1 MSVWEN
7 LLGLIGSPQWHFV
20 YHFIVL
26 LALAAA
32 WAIVFGQR
40 RLFAPTETHP
50 VLWGL
55 ALLLVLRLGPA
66 LLLPLDSAGWLVLA
80 SWMPV
85 LERAL
90 DTASLVV
97 LVWALVLPHIRW
109 RGIRGPFLVAQV
121 LLIGLAAA
129 GLSRIWAGELSA
141 GLSYTASWH
150 RFLWIGWQFLLALLG
165 ILGLWR
171 AEQPRRHMVS
181 LAIMFFL
188 MALAQVLEAALPAP
202 FPAPAWERAAAL
214 LGYPLLAISMTQ
226 MVTGRLEI
234 SAGGEPAFLVPLRAT
249 NTAEMLL
256 ETLGPEDEASETD
269 GMPEDAP
276 EAVAG
281 RLIGPLARALGVDQ
295 AAFGLLEGGLED
307 RMRLVAV
314 YNPTRQGRGGEVV
327 SFPLDEQMAIRRA
340 LRRKELVLVGGA
352 DDIVQLRFLY
362 ALMGSRETGP
372 LLVHPLV
379 YEGRAIGALVAGNS
393 QSKQPFS
400 FAQTQLAARL
410 AGWVAPLLAAPRL
423 LHSLRQRL
431 EQSEKTL
438 RAREEEWGA
447 RLESLNQEL
456 EQERQSARLFAQRLA
471 SLERAA
477 EEKQRELE
485 RISRRLLLQEEEARR
500 SQQEAAALNRK
511 LESMVKLKLN
521 LEDEIR
527 GYREQIQELERMLSE
542 SRQHDGQG

>member
-7 LLGLIGSPQWHFV
+7 LLGLFGSPQWHFV
-20 YHFIVL
+20 YHFIL
-26 LALAAA
+26 LMALAAA
-32 WAIVFGQR
+32 WAIVFAQR
-40 RLFAPTETHP
+40 RFFAPAETRP
-50 VLWGL
+50 ILWGL
-55 ALLLVLRLGPA
+55 ALLIALRAVPA
-66 LLLPLDSAGWLVLA
+66 LLLPLDSAGWLPLA
-80 SWMPV
+80 SWMPI

-97 LVWALVLPHIRW
+97 LVWALVLPHTRW
-109 RGIRGPFLVAQV
+109 RGIPGPFLVAQV

-129 GLSRIWAGELSA
+129 GLSRIWAGELEA
-141 GLSYTASWH
+141 GLPYLATWH
-150 RFLWIGWQFLLALLG
+150 RFLWIGWQFLLALIG
-165 ILGLWR
+165 IIGLAR
-171 AEQPRRHMVS
+171 AEQPRRHMIP
-181 LAIMFFL
+181 LAVMFFL
-188 MALAQVLEAALPAP
+188 LALAQILEAALPAP
-202 FPAPAWERAAAL
+202 DGAPVWERAAAL
-214 LGYPLLAISMTQ
+214 LSYPLLTIAAVQ
-226 MVTGRLEI
+226 MVLGRLEV
-234 SAGGEPAFLVPLRAT
+234 SAGGEPALVVPLRAT
-249 NTAEMLL
+249 STAEMLL
-256 ETLGPEDEASETD
+256 DLLGPEDEAGEAGTASENT
-269 GMPEDAP
+269 PE
-276 EAVAG
+276 VIAG
-281 RLIGPLARALGVDQ
+281 RLVAPIARALGVDQ
-295 AAFGLLEGGLED
+295 AAIGLLEGGLED

-340 LRRKELVLVGGA
+340 LRRKEMELVGGA

-372 LLVHPLV
+372 LLVQPLV

-400 FAQTQLAARL
+400 YAQTQLAGRL
-410 AGWVAPLLAAPRL
+410 AGLAAPLLAAPRL
-423 LHSLRQRL
+423 LHVLRQRL
-431 EQSEKTL
+431 EQSEKVL

-471 SLERAA
+471 ALERAA
-477 EEKQRELE
+477 EEKQRELD
-485 RISRRLLLQEEEARR
+485 RLSRRLLLQEEEARR

-527 GYREQIQELERMLSE
+527 GYREQIQELERMLGE
-542 SRQHDGQG
+542 SRQHSA

>member
-20 YHFIVL
+20 YHFVVL

-32 WAIVFGQR
+32 WAIVFAR
-40 RLFAPTETHP
+40 RRFFAPAETHP

-55 ALLLVLRLGPA
+55 ALLIALRAVPA
-66 LLLPLDSAGWLVLA
+66 LLLPLDSAGWLPLA

-85 LERAL
+85 VERAL
-90 DTASLVV
+90 DTASLAV
-97 LVWALVLPHIRW
+97 LVWAMVLPHTRW
-109 RGIRGPFLVAQV
+109 RGLHGPFLVAQV

-129 GLSRIWAGELSA
+129 GLSRIWAGELEA
-141 GLSYTASWH
+141 GLPYLATWH
-150 RFLWIGWQFLLALLG
+150 RYLWIAWQFLLALIG
-165 ILGLWR
+165 IIGLAR
-171 AEQPRRHMVS
+171 AEQPRRHMIP
-181 LAIMFFL
+181 LTFMFFL
-188 MALAQVLEAALPAP
+188 FALAGILEAALPAP
-202 FPAPAWERAAAL
+202 DGTPAWERAAAL
-214 LGYPLLAISMTQ
+214 LGYPLLTIAMTQ
-226 MVTGRLEI
+226 MVLSRLEV
-234 SAGGEPAFLVPLRAT
+234 SAGSEPALLVPLRAT

-256 ETLGPEDEASETD
+256 EMLGAEEEAAEDGAPSRDE
-269 GMPEDAP
+269 P
-276 EAVAG
+276 EALAG
-281 RLIGPLARALGVDQ
+281 RLVGPIARALGVDQ
-295 AAFGLLEGGLED
+295 AAIGLLEGGLED

-314 YNPTRQGRGGEVV
+314 YNPTRQGRGGEMV

-340 LRRKELVLVGGA
+340 LRRKELELVGGA

-372 LLVHPLV
+372 LLVQPLV

-400 FAQTQLAARL
+400 YAQTQLAGRL
-410 AGWVAPLLAAPRL
+410 AGWIAPLLAAPRL
-423 LHSLRQRL
+423 LHALRQRL
-431 EQSEKTL
+431 EQSEKVL

-471 SLERAA
+471 ALERAA
-477 EEKQRELE
+477 EEKQRELD
-485 RISRRLLLQEEEARR
+485 RLSRRLLLQEEETRR

-527 GYREQIQELERMLSE
+527 GYREQIQELERMLGE
-542 SRQHDGQG
+542 SKPHSS

>member
-7 LLGLIGSPQWHFV
+7 LLGLFSSPQWHFV
-20 YHFIVL
+20 HHFIL
-26 LALAAA
+26 LMALAAA
-32 WAIVFGQR
+32 WAIVFAQR
-40 RLFAPTETHP
+40 RFFAPAETRP
-50 VLWGL
+50 ILWGL
-55 ALLLVLRLGPA
+55 ALLIALRSVPA
-66 LLLPLDSAGWLVLA
+66 LLLPLDSAGWLPLA
-80 SWMPV
+80 SWMPI

-97 LVWALVLPHIRW
+97 LVWAFALPHTRW
-109 RGIRGPFLVAQV
+109 RGIPGPFLVAQV

-129 GLSRIWAGELSA
+129 GLSRIWAGELEA
-141 GLSYTASWH
+141 GLPYLATWH
-150 RFLWIGWQFLLALLG
+150 RFLWIGWQFLLALIG
-165 ILGLWR
+165 IIGLAR
-171 AEQPRRHMVS
+171 AEQPRRYMIS
-181 LAIMFFL
+181 LAVMFFL
-188 MALAQVLEAALPAP
+188 FALAQMLEAALPAP
-202 FPAPAWERAAAL
+202 DGAPVWERAAAL
-214 LGYPLLAISMTQ
+214 LSYPLLTIAAVQ
-226 MVTGRLEI
+226 MVLGRLEV
-234 SAGGEPAFLVPLRAT
+234 SAGGEPALVVPLRAT
-249 NTAEMLL
+249 STAEMLL
-256 ETLGPEDEASETD
+256 DLLGPEDEAGEAGTTSENT
-269 GMPEDAP
+269 PE
-276 EAVAG
+276 VIAG
-281 RLIGPLARALGVDQ
+281 RLVAPIARALGVDQ
-295 AAFGLLEGGLED
+295 AAIGLLEGGLED

-340 LRRKELVLVGGA
+340 LRRKEMELVGGA

-372 LLVHPLV
+372 LLVQPLV

-400 FAQTQLAARL
+400 YAQTQLANRL
-410 AGWVAPLLAAPRL
+410 AGLAAPLLAAPRL
-423 LHSLRQRL
+423 LHVLRQRL
-431 EQSEKTL
+431 EQSEKVL

-471 SLERAA
+471 ALERAA
-477 EEKQRELE
+477 EEKQRELD
-485 RISRRLLLQEEEARR
+485 RLSRRLLLQEEEARR

-527 GYREQIQELERMLSE
+527 GYREQIQELERMLGE
-542 SRQHDGQG
+542 SRQHSA